1 MASYAR
7 RSDNFAS
14 FVKEHCELSSANKWS
29 RNMDTKKGP
38 LSGFRVLELG
48 NLIAAPY
55 AGRLFAE
62 FGADV
67 IKVERPRTGDELRQ
81 WRLFRGK
88 TSLFWYLQARNK
100 KSITLDL
107 HAVGGQEIV
116 LKLLPHVDVVL
127 ENFRPG
133 TLEKW
138 NLGYEAMKAVNPD
151 IIFVRISGYG
161 QTGPYRNRSGFGG
174 IAEAMG
180 GLRNLTGYPELPPTR
195 IGVSLGDSL
204 AGMFG
209 VIGALMALLHRE
221 RQKHHDHTTDSSSPG
236 YGQVIDV
243 ALYEAVFAITESL
256 LPEYDGYGTIRQRTG
271 NISPGLT
278 PSNTY
283 FCKEDKWVVIGG
295 NADAVFKRLMRA
307 VERPELAEDA
317 RFADNMRR
325 TEHREFL
332 DQVISAWTSQHTLD
346 EVMATM
352 IEAGVPAGPIYDA
365 ADIAHDPH
373 FNARGMIEEQ
383 EVTIEPGETT
393 SVRFP
398 GIVPKLSETPGET
411 QWSGPALGAHNEEV
425 YSQLLGFSPER
436 LEQLKHDGVI

>member
-1 MASYAR
+1 
-7 RSDNFAS
+7 
-14 FVKEHCELSSANKWS
+14 
-29 RNMDTKKGP
+29 MDVQKGP

-81 WRLFRGK
+81 WRLPRGD

-107 HAVGGQEIV
+107 RTPEGQELV

-138 NLGYEAMKAVNPD
+138 HLGYEALKAVNPHL
-151 IIFVRISGYG
+151 IFVRISGYG
-161 QTGPYRNRSGFGG
+161 QTGPYRDRAGFGG
-174 IAEAMG
+174 IAEAIG
-180 GLRNLTGYPELPPTR
+180 GLRYLTGYPDRPPTR
-195 IGVSLGDSL
+195 LGVSLGDSL

-209 VIGALMALLHRE
+209 AIGALMALLHRE
-221 RQKHHDHTTDSSSPG
+221 HQRLRTYMEASSYRDSTGSRNATPHEPAASG
-236 YGQVIDV
+236 YGQVVDV

-271 NISPGLT
+271 NILPGLT

-283 FCKEDKWVVIGG
+283 VCKEDKWVAIGG
-295 NADAVFKRLMRA
+295 NADAVFKRLMQA
-307 VERPELAEDA
+307 IGRPDLAEEP
-317 RFADNMRR
+317 RFADNVGR
-325 TEHREFL
+325 TRHREFL
-332 DQVISAWTSQHTLD
+332 DQTISDWTSQHTLD
-346 EVMATM
+346 EVMTTM
-352 IEAGVPAGPIYDA
+352 VEAGVPAGPIYDA
-365 ADIAHDPH
+365 ADISRDPH
-373 FNARGMIEEQ
+373 FKARAMIEDH
-383 EVTIEPGETT
+383 EVAIEPGEHR
-393 SVRFP
+393 VVGFP

-411 QWSGPALGAHNEEV
+411 QWLGPALGAHNEEV
-425 YSQLLGFSPER
+425 YGQLLGLTPER
-436 LEQLKHDGVI
+436 LAHLKQCGVI

>member
-1 MASYAR
+1 MLLTIPPASP
-7 RSDNFAS
+7 
-14 FVKEHCELSSANKWS
+14 LWS
-29 RNMDTKKGP
+29 RLMDTHIQKGP

-81 WRLFRGK
+81 WRLFRGN
-88 TSLFWYLQARNK
+88 TSLFWSLQARNK
-100 KSITLDL
+100 RSITLDL
-107 HAVGGQEIV
+107 RTPEGQEIV

-138 NLGYEAMKAVNPD
+138 NLGYEAMKAVNPEV
-151 IIFVRISGYG
+151 IFVRISGYG
-161 QTGPYRNRSGFGG
+161 QTGPYRDRPGFGG

-180 GLRNLTGYPELPPTR
+180 GLRHLTGYPDRPPTR
-195 IGVSLGDSL
+195 LGVSLGDSL

-209 VIGALMALLHRE
+209 AIGALMALLHRE
-221 RQKHHDHTTDSSSPG
+221 RQRVQGCKDASSVG
-236 YGQVIDV
+236 YGQVVDV

-256 LPEYDGYGTIRQRTG
+256 LPEYDGYGIIRERTG
-271 NISPGLT
+271 NILPGLT
-278 PSNTY
+278 PSNIY
-283 FCKEDKWVVIGG
+283 ACQEDKWVVIGG
-295 NADAVFKRLMRA
+295 NADGVFKRLMQAIGRA
-307 VERPELAEDA
+307 DLAEDP
-317 RFADNMRR
+317 RFADNPSR
-325 TEHREFL
+325 TRFQEFL
-332 DQVISAWTSQHTLD
+332 DGIIADWTSRHTLD
-346 EVMATM
+346 RVMEAM

-365 ADIAHDPH
+365 ADIMNDPH
-373 FNARGMIEEQ
+373 FSARAMLGDH
-383 EVTIEPGETT
+383 EVSIEPGERA

-411 QWSGPALGAHNEEV
+411 QWLGPALGAHNEEV
-425 YSQLLGFSPER
+425 YGQLLGFTPER
-436 LEQLKHDGVI
+436 LEQLKQGGII

>member
-1 MASYAR
+1 MET
-7 RSDNFAS
+7 N
-14 FVKEHCELSSANKWS
+14 
-29 RNMDTKKGP
+29 KGP

-62 FGADV
+62 FGAEV

-107 HAVGGQEIV
+107 HTAEGQDIV

-221 RQKHHDHTTDSSSPG
+221 RQKQHDHATDAAPSAG

-283 FCKEDKWVVIGG
+283 LCKEGKWVVIGG

-332 DQVISAWTSQHTLD
+332 DQVISDWTSQHTLD

-352 IEAGVPAGPIYDA
+352 IEAAVPAGPIYDA

-383 EVTIEPGETT
+383 KVTIEPGETT

-398 GIVPKLSETPGET
+398 GIIPKLSKTPGET
-411 QWSGPALGAHNEEV
+411 QWPGPALGAHNEEV
-425 YSQLLGFSPER
+425 YGQLLGFSPEQ
-436 LEQLKHDGVI
+436 LEQLQRDGVI